1 MINLEWFRTFK
12 AIYETGTL
20 SAAAQALF
28 ISQPG
33 VSLHLSSLESY
44 AGHRLFDRDTRKM
57 IATERGTLL
66 YNFIIDHMNK
76 LEEAEHNLHRKSR
89 VEKPT
94 VSIGMS
100 AEIFQYMLEAHISEL
115 PFNLVT
121 KFGDYSQMLQ
131 ELNNGTLDLILSP
144 QKGTQH
150 NQEYK
155 LFNKERIVL
164 ICGNQT
170 DTTEL
175 EELLLKDN
183 RNALKDWLSRQIWYT
198 TASDMDHLNRFW
210 SASFDTLPCFR
221 PKYVLP
227 SLGSIL
233 RCISN
238 GRGFAVAPDFL
249 CANELA
255 ANAVKLAWEGSPLVE
270 NTLYFGK
277 RKSTA
282 YPEEIKY
289 LEDILARNWP
299 SCQTPAQQASQ
310 N

>member
-12 AIYETGTL
+12 AIYEAGTL

-66 YNFIIDHMNK
+66 YNFIIDHINK
-76 LEEAEHNLHRKSR
+76 LEEAEHNLHRKSKA
-89 VEKPT
+89 EKPT
-94 VSIGMS
+94 VSIGIS
-100 AEIFQYMLEAHISEL
+100 IEIFQYMLEAHISEL

-121 KFGDYSQMLQ
+121 RFGDYPQMLQ
-131 ELNNGTLDLILSP
+131 ELNNGTLDLILTP
-144 QKGTQH
+144 QKSLQH
-150 NQEYK
+150 NLEYK
-155 LFNKERIVL
+155 PFNKERIVL

-170 DTTEL
+170 DTSEL
-175 EELLLKDN
+175 DELIQKTDRL
-183 RNALKDWLSRQIWYT
+183 ALKEWLSGQIWYT
-198 TASDMDHLNRFW
+198 TATDMEHLKHFW
-210 SASFDTLPCFR
+210 AASFDTQPSFR

-227 SLGSIL
+227 CLGSIL
-233 RCISN
+233 RCLSN
-238 GRGFAVAPDFL
+238 GKGFAVVPDFL
-249 CANELA
+249 CSKELA
-255 ANAVKLAWEGSPLVE
+255 ANTVKLAWEGSPPVE

-277 RKSTA
+277 RKTTA

-289 LEDILARNWP
+289 LEEILVSNWP
-299 SCQTPAQQASQ
+299 AGHEALISLY
-310 N
+310 